1 MALGFLRSLMY
12 RVLLPVG
19 IDRTRA
25 RGQVEAVLDLP
36 RATEEVHVDVLH
48 VFDRIDI
55 PTEEAGEGYIDEL
68 SRDIENARKLP
79 QAVDT
84 VVDGLAE
91 AGIEAEVHS
100 VTGDPAPAILE
111 IADELAVDALVLG
124 VRQRSPVGKVL
135 FGSVVQGVI
144 LDSDR
149 PVIVAPAEE

>member
-1 MALGFLRSLMY
+1 MY
-12 RVLLPVG
+12 RVLVPVD
-19 IDRTRA
+19 IDRARA
-25 RGQVEAVLDLP
+25 RGQVEAILDLP
-36 RATEEVHVDVLH
+36 EAAENVHVDVLH
-48 VFDRIDI
+48 VFERIDM
-55 PTEEAGEGYIDEL
+55 PAEEAGEGYIEEL
-68 SRDIENARKLP
+68 SREIEDARQLP

-100 VTGDPAPAILE
+100 VTGDPGPAILGVAE
-111 IADELAVDALVLG
+111 ELAVDALVVG

-149 PVIVAPAEE
+149 PVIVAPAETD